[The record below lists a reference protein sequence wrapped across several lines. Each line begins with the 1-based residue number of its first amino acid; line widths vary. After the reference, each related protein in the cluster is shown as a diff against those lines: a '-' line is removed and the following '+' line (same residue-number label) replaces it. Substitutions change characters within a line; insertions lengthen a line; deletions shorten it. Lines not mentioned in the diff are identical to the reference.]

1 MQKLQRR
8 GDSRVRWT
16 HTARLEAVGCSL
28 VNIGRH
34 SAHLLASPL
43 CDLSIDYIITSFLQ
57 PLKVRDIVVKDGVPF
72 LQKYVLV

>member
-8 GDSRVRWT
+8 GGSRVRWT

-34 SAHLLASPL
+34 AAASPL

-57 PLKVRDIVVKDGVPF
+57 PLKVRDVVVKDGVPF
-72 LQKYVLV
+72 LKKYVLV